1 MLDFWLAVCYNDY
14 SKKSESEEMKMDV
27 REKAIRNFGFEDA
40 RTLAICVL
48 VEDGHRELAELLL
61 GTLIEEG

>member
-1 MLDFWLAVCYNDY
+1 
-14 SKKSESEEMKMDV
+14 MDV

-40 RTLAICVL
+40 RTLAIYVL

-61 GTLIEEG
+61 GTLMADED